1 MNTIKTLLLL
11 SFSILLFNC
20 SDEEDN
26 KASKEPIAANGMVN
40 ISTMGAVVDSNT
52 AAKIM

>member
-1 MNTIKTLLLL
+1 MKPTKTLAFINELLV
-11 SFSILLFNC
+11 N
-20 SDEEDN
+20 N